1 MRELKAKLENWK
13 EFKPI
18 RSYIE
23 DIFKVAKNSF
33 SLDKI
38 HRYKFRC
45 VKKFVS
51 LGVLLVGVV
60 ILLGFNS
67 KEELQKQNDVG

>member
-1 MRELKAKLENWK
+1 MR
-13 EFKPI
+13 
-18 RSYIE
+18 S
-23 DIFKVAKNSF
+23 
-33 SLDKI
+33 
-38 HRYKFRC
+38 